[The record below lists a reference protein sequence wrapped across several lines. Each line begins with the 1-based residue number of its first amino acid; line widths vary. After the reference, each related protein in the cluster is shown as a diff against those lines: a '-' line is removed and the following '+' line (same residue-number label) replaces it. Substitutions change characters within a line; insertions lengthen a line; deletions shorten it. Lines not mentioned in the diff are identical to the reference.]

1 MIVYIAGPYTSAPEQ
16 NTKRA
21 IEVGHDVMDSG
32 MTPYVPHL
40 SHYMEAVRQRPYED
54 WMKIDFEFILCADV
68 LVRLIGMSSGTERE
82 TEFAIKHAVPIITET
97 SEASW
102 EIGGLKPKSLVSA
115 LMYASTLSLHDKL
128 RS

>member
-1 MIVYIAGPYTSAPEQ
+1 MIVYIAGPYTSAPEK

-21 IEVGHDVMDSG
+21 IEVGHEVMDAG

-40 SHYMEAVRQRPYED
+40 SHYMEVVRQRPYED

-97 SEASW
+97 GEASW
-102 EIGGLKPKSLVSA
+102 EIGGLKHKSLVSA